1 MAAPNAPVSSIS
13 SAWEV
18 FLLFCIPIG
27 GGIPAGVVLA
37 KKRGVGWLIM
47 IALYFISD
55 VVLALVFEPLMLL
68 VTKASQHNRY
78 LARVRD
84 AFKKSTTKTIS
95 KYGIN
100 PGPFSLILLAFGV
113 DPMTGRTAAFAAGHG
128 FFTGWALAIAGDMI
142 FFVILM
148 ASTLWLNSFLGDGTW
163 TAIIIMVAMTAVP
176 LLIRRAR
183 DWWRSG
189 ST

>member
-1 MAAPNAPVSSIS
+1 MAAPISSVSSIS

-18 FLLFCIPIG
+18 FMLFSIPIG

-37 KKRGVGWLIM
+37 KKRGITWLSM
-47 IALYFISD
+47 LVLYFISD
-55 VVLALVFEPLMLL
+55 VLLALVFEPLMLL
-68 VTKASQHNRY
+68 VTLASKHNRY
-78 LARVRD
+78 LARIRD
-84 AFKKSTTKTIS
+84 AFKKSTSKTIS

-100 PGPFSLILLAFGV
+100 PGPISLILLAFGV

-128 FFTGWALAIAGDMI
+128 FFSGWALAIAGDMI

-163 TAIIIMVAMTAVP
+163 TAVIIMVAMTVVP
-176 LLIRRAR
+176 LLIRRVR
-183 DWWRSG
+183 GWWRSG
-189 ST
+189 F